1 VTEKQQSLEP
11 QSAPQ
16 APEEECGLRII
27 ASSAS
32 EAELDFE
39 PGRFETEES
48 AMPKYI
54 MLGHLTDQGV
64 RHAKEAPKRKEVF
77 LDLAKTFGATVEAVY
92 WTMGLVVID
101 APDDTAM
108 TTLSISLGVRG
119 NGRTQTLRAFE
130 DADVEEMLKN
140 VVTP

>member
-1 VTEKQQSLEP
+1 
-11 QSAPQ
+11 
-16 APEEECGLRII
+16 
-27 ASSAS
+27 
-32 EAELDFE
+32 
-39 PGRFETEES
+39 
-48 AMPKYI
+48 MPKYI

-64 RHAKEAPKRKEVF
+64 RHAKEAPKRKDVF

-92 WTMGLVVID
+92 WTMGQYDFVVIID

-108 TTLSISLGVRG
+108 TTLSISLAVRG

-130 DADVEEMLKN
+130 DAEVAEMLKN